1 MELPT
6 KVILEVMSNMTESE
20 ASEKAKKMGLVHLG
34 GGSYGKEKG
43 SQATHQTKDGK
54 LVKVGDKQTKTGP
67 NVFDKPQKE
76 KSNEQKH
83 EEKQKFL
90 LNISNSILQQS
101 TEEKGTGR
109 FNMSRDDLKKFQDYL
124 GGKKPKIPNHD
135 INDDDVN
142 QVIGILKSTLGGDY
156 NKLVQRVKKKGDPPK
171 EFSTGENGKKRFFE
185 TLKHYL
191 KTGGISSVT
200 GELVPFSESQLDH
213 IVSLDNGGKDEPDNW
228 EFMESRFNQFKGAL
242 SNEKLMN
249 KVKKEVDKSPD
260 EDKLK
265 VMNQELT
272 KFTQES
278 ITNYYDE
285 IFKDGGAGG
294 LTENILNDMNT
305 DNIDY
310 IIKAWNKSNPDGSE
324 FFVPRY
330 GSKKDDTGKA
340 IDRKSGRAS
349 GGRRANKSV
358 LIERLID
365 SMRKK
370 GLEVPT
376 EAESNEI
383 DEKFEIITKEIAK
396 RKGDISNLKQKI
408 KTSKSK

>member
-1 MELPT
+1 
-6 KVILEVMSNMTESE
+6 
-20 ASEKAKKMGLVHLG
+20 
-34 GGSYGKEKG
+34 
-43 SQATHQTKDGK
+43 
-54 LVKVGDKQTKTGP
+54 
-67 NVFDKPQKE
+67 
-76 KSNEQKH
+76 
-83 EEKQKFL
+83 
-90 LNISNSILQQS
+90 
-101 TEEKGTGR
+101 
-109 FNMSRDDLKKFQDYL
+109 
-124 GGKKPKIPNHD
+124 
-135 INDDDVN
+135 
-142 QVIGILKSTLGGDY
+142 
-156 NKLVQRVKKKGDPPK
+156 
-171 EFSTGENGKKRFFE
+171 
-185 TLKHYL
+185 
-191 KTGGISSVT
+191 
-200 GELVPFSESQLDH
+200 
-213 IVSLDNGGKDEPDNW
+213 LDNGGKDEPDNW